1 MAEIEALS
9 SESDKKNF
17 ITYLN
22 EIILIL
28 NKYNVDTQGFYEYM
42 KLIIEAKK
50 IETEKVWKKI
60 NEDGEKRYTRCLTF
74 DYNDQT
80 YIADSICKTLSIIN
94 KDNLDKELFTFNPE
108 ENEYPYYGG

>member
-1 MAEIEALS
+1 MLLTNLMLAEKMNWQRLKHYQVNQI
-9 SESDKKNF
+9 KKIF

-50 IETEKVWKKI
+50 
-60 NEDGEKRYTRCLTF
+60 D
-74 DYNDQT
+74 
-80 YIADSICKTLSIIN
+80 
-94 KDNLDKELFTFNPE
+94 
-108 ENEYPYYGG
+108 

>member
-9 SESDKKNF
+9 SESDKKDF

-50 IETEKVWKKI
+50 IETEKVWKKSMKM
-60 NEDGEKRYTRCLTF
+60 EKR
-74 DYNDQT
+74 D
-80 YIADSICKTLSIIN
+80 TL
-94 KDNLDKELFTFNPE
+94 DV
-108 ENEYPYYGG
+108 